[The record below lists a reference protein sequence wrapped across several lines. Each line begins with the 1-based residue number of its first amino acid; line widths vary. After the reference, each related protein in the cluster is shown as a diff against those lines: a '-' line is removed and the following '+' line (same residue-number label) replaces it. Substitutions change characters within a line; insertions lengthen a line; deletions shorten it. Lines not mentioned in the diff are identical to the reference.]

1 MKSQLDQKA
10 ELLVAEPWKKADRCL
25 NCFCCLASREVI
37 GPSSKAFKMPPAA
50 LEVKIKKGFDLNVL
64 PSIQAL
70 ARMAETLPG
79 LSVNWELVNWELQP
93 SAGPLISRA
102 PGNIKMYG
110 PQSAFQSFFRKP
122 HSTASHTT
130 KIELVTRLLE
140 VPRQHNTTC
149 SASFKDS
156 VARPSAPSARS

>member
-110 PQSAFQSFFRKP
+110 PPVCFSEFLP
-122 HSTASHTT
+122 EASLHGFTYN
-130 KIELVTRLLE
+130 
-140 VPRQHNTTC
+140 QN
-149 SASFKDS
+149 
-156 VARPSAPSARS
+156 